1 MEKEQINVLL
11 VEDNADD
18 AILVREFLA
27 QNDRVRFTIEW
38 AQLLEEGIERLQ
50 AGRFDI
56 VLLDLG
62 LPDISGLDT
71 LGNLYFFS
79 ADVPIVVL
87 TGQADEEL
95 ALAALQEGAQD
106 YLYKTDMDGDSLGR
120 TLRYVIER
128 YRLQKEM
135 DDIKGMVLQAEAVE
149 ATARNIEKPLKV
161 IVELADK
168 GLQDA
173 GEDPAQCDFF
183 ASLRHHVQKIEEIVD
198 AMGVLGQYDPDRS
211 AGQ

>member
-87 TGQADEEL
+87 TGQAD
-95 ALAALQEGAQD
+95 
-106 YLYKTDMDGDSLGR
+106 
-120 TLRYVIER
+120 
-128 YRLQKEM
+128 
-135 DDIKGMVLQAEAVE
+135 
-149 ATARNIEKPLKV
+149 
-161 IVELADK
+161 
-168 GLQDA
+168 
-173 GEDPAQCDFF
+173 
-183 ASLRHHVQKIEEIVD
+183 
-198 AMGVLGQYDPDRS
+198 
-211 AGQ
+211 